1 MAYPVIDLPMFRPLI
16 DLSAELFCPDVNLV
30 PPNSITLL
38 ETNPRF
44 IESYL
49 VGLNHEMAR
58 ELLWREYPTDQRGTP
73 FRQFWDTHTV
83 LPLPGESADARRE
96 RLYDIKPID
105 KWPALTRSRPTRA
118 RQERSASPGP
128 VFRNDARALGTIFVV
143 LRCPLDR
150 QEPALAPLH
159 PDLGFRLQFEGRL
172 IQTSEPNLDERVT
185 VTDWIKQSRPTERA
199 ETTSTIA

>member
-1 MAYPVIDLPMFRPLI
+1 
-16 DLSAELFCPDVNLV
+16 
-30 PPNSITLL
+30 
-38 ETNPRF
+38 
-44 IESYL
+44 
-49 VGLNHEMAR
+49 
-58 ELLWREYPTDQRGTP
+58 
-73 FRQFWDTHTV
+73 
-83 LPLPGESADARRE
+83 
-96 RLYDIKPID
+96 
-105 KWPALTRSRPTRA
+105 
-118 RQERSASPGP
+118 